1 MFEKKNLRKYKKSNL
16 KKYKDKIDTGD
27 IRVNYFVEYEINRC
41 VDLLKNK
48 MVEYEPIAVMDAIDF
63 FEANFRWSNGSPMR
77 FTLFQKVFF
86 ELKYGFFINHMKT
99 MQDGNGDE
107 YLEKVRELFFDEV
120 YLEMGRKMGKTEMEA
135 VDPLFRLTLLGV
147 PGEEYFNA
155 SDTTKQADILMKAL
169 KIMVSG
175 SKYADMFKFIESY
188 PKKCTYIPENI
199 VFNVIP
205 ATFERFQS
213 IKGASITI
221 DEIHL
226 FTKNPTQDAI
236 TSQSSSKNPQIT
248 YITTAGKLRN
258 GLYDEFEKIHIE
270 NMKSNYKDSRL
281 LVLKYVLTD
290 VDEIADP
297 DNWIKALPNLGVTY
311 SKENVAKKI
320 QKAQTDSVARLALL
334 TTVFGIKQND
344 VFSYFSEKHTWRRK
358 LPDNVFKKFNNG
370 YCVLGVDLATSYDFS
385 SVCYMTYHNGKYYVK
400 MRNIKPKSADEK
412 MALDK
417 QELYQKFVD
426 NGSLLES
433 DGYTIDN
440 KKLAENVVSELEK
453 EGIIPLVVG
462 YDNYFAREFME
473 VIKRR
478 FGQNIGDEVRQGA
491 MTMSEPLKKLHSD
504 FENGNIIFDC
514 PMLAKAIE
522 HVTVQIGKNSEIRP
536 LKGNRDNK
544 IDPFM
549 AMFDAYI
556 AMQRTGLVKYETYF
570 FDREDEE
577 EIICEVL
584 ND

>member
-16 KKYKDKIDTGD
+16 KKYKDKITSGD
-27 IRVNYFVEYEINRC
+27 ISVNHYVDYEIDRC
-41 VDLLKNK
+41 IALLKEK
-48 MVEYEPIAVMDAIDF
+48 AIEFDPDLVMDTLDF
-63 FEANFRWSNGSPMR
+63 LEEGFCWSNGSRMR

-86 ELKYGFFINHMKT
+86 ELKYGFFINHSKT
-99 MQDGNGDE
+99 KQDGNGEE
-107 YLEKVRELFFDEV
+107 YQEEVRELFFNEV
-120 YLEMGRKMGKTEMEA
+120 YLEMGRKMGKTELQA
-135 VDPLFRLTLLGV
+135 VDVLIRMILLGV
-147 PGEEYFNA
+147 PNEEYFNG
-155 SDTTKQADILMKAL
+155 SVTTEQANTLMDAL
-169 KIMVSG
+169 QGMVS
-175 SKYADMFKFIESY
+175 SSRYSEMFKFTKAY
-188 PKKCTYIPENI
+188 PRKCTYIPKNI
-199 VFNVIP
+199 VFKVIP
-205 ATFERFQS
+205 ATFRRFQG
-213 IKGASITI
+213 IKGASITV

-226 FTKNPTQDAI
+226 FTTDPTKDARK
-236 TSQSSSKNPQIT
+236 SQKASQNPQIT
-248 YITTAGKLRN
+248 YITTAGKIRD
-258 GLYDEFEKIHIE
+258 GLYDQFERVHID

-281 LVLKYVLTD
+281 LVLKYVLPS

-297 DNWIKALPNLGVTY
+297 NNWMKALPNLGITY
-311 SKENVAKKI
+311 SKEDVASEVRE
-320 QKAQTDSVARLALL
+320 AQSDSVARLALL

-344 VFSYFSEKHTWRRK
+344 VFSYFSEKHTQRRR
-358 LPDNVFKKFNNG
+358 LPENVFKKFNNG
-370 YCVLGVDLATSYDFS
+370 YVVLGVDLATSYDFS

-400 MRNIKPKSADEK
+400 MRNVKPRSADEK

-417 QELYQKFVD
+417 QELYKKFVD

-440 KKLAENVVSELEK
+440 KKLAENVVSELDG
-453 EGIIPLVVG
+453 EGLIPLVVG

-473 VIKRR
+473 VMKRR
-478 FGQNIGDEVRQGA
+478 FGQGVGDEIRQGA

-504 FENGNIIFDC
+504 FENGNIIFEC

-556 AMQRTGLVKYETYF
+556 AMQRTGLVKYGNYF
-570 FDREDEE
+570 FDRENEE
-577 EIICEVL
+577 EVICEVL